1 MKRDMGVA
9 KYKRSAEF
17 LLEIHVYIETVFTH
31 TFVQY
36 LSLHSK

>member
-1 MKRDMGVA
+1 MKQDVGVA
-9 KYKRSAEF
+9 KYKRLAEVF
-17 LLEIHVYIETVFTH
+17 LYFHVYIDIIITH